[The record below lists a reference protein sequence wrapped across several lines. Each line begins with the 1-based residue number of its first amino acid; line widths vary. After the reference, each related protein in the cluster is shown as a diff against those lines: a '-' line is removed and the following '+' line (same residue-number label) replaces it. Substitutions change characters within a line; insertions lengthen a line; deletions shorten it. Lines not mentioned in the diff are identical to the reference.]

1 MNNYF
6 NNLNFRKKL
15 KNLQKCRLMRFEEF
29 TEGIKYLKDK
39 NIVIIGCGSQ
49 GLNQGLNMRD
59 SGLNI
64 SYALK
69 QESIKNKNLSWQ
81 RAYKNN
87 FRIGSYKDLIPDA
100 DLIINLTPD
109 NNHHNVLKNIKS
121 LIKKGATLGY
131 SHGFNIIEEGENIPK
146 DITVIMVAPK
156 CPGTEVREEF
166 KRNFG
171 VPTLIAVHQNSTY
184 HNINGFDIAKSW
196 AFALGSHKAG
206 VLESSFSAE
215 VKSDLMGEQ
224 TVLCGM
230 LQTTSVLLF
239 DKLLKLNINPLY
251 ASQLIQFGWEYITE
265 SLKQGGIS
273 LMMDRLNNV
282 NKIRAY
288 ELSLILKKK
297 LKPLFSL
304 HIDNIISGKFSKEL
318 MEDWKNNNINLIK
331 WRKIYKN
338 NNFEKTKNIKND
350 NIKEQEYFDKGI
362 VIIAIIKSS
371 IELSFELMI
380 ESGISA
386 ASAYYESLHELPLIA
401 NTIARKKLY
410 EMNKVIS
417 NTAEYGSYLFS
428 NNAIPLLKNFINN
441 LTSEDLGLVKI
452 KDKFINNKYLRDL
465 NFNIRNHP
473 IEKVGYILRNYM
485 IHMKSLNNIKK

>member
-6 NNLNFRKKL
+6 NSLNFREKL
-15 KNLQKCRLMRFEEF
+15 KNLQKCRLMQFEEF
-29 TEGIKYLKDK
+29 NNSIAFLKDK

-69 QESIKNKNLSWQ
+69 KESIKNKNISWQ
-81 RAYKNN
+81 RAYKNKFN
-87 FRIGSYKDLIPDA
+87 IGTYKELIPNA

-109 NNHHNVLKNIKS
+109 NHHHDILKIIKP

-131 SHGFNIIEEGENIPK
+131 SHGFNIVEEGENISK

-166 KRNFG
+166 KRGFG
-171 VPTLIAVHQNSTY
+171 VPALIAVHQEAHLNNY
-184 HNINGFDIAKSW
+184 GFNIAKSW
-196 AFALGSHKAG
+196 AAAIGSHKAG
-206 VLESSFSAE
+206 VLESSFIAE

-230 LQTTSVLLF
+230 LQTISILLF
-239 DKLLKLNINPLY
+239 DKLIKFKQDPLY
-251 ASQLIQFGWEYITE
+251 SAQLIQFGWEYITE
-265 SLKQGGIS
+265 ALKQGGIS
-273 LMMDRLNNV
+273 LMMDRLNNSS
-282 NKIRAY
+282 KIHAY
-288 ELSLILKKK
+288 NLSLILKKK
-297 LKPLFSL
+297 LKPLFKI
-304 HIDNIISGKFSKEL
+304 HMDNILSGEFSKNL
-318 MEDWKNNNINLIK
+318 IEDWNNNNKNLIT

-338 NNFEKTKNIKND
+338 NRFDQTKNLKNFD
-350 NIKEQEYFDKGI
+350 IKEENYFNKGI
-362 VIIAIIKSS
+362 FMIATIKSS

-380 ESGISA
+380 ESGISP

-410 EMNKVIS
+410 EMNNVIS
-417 NTAEYGSYLFS
+417 NTAEYGNYLFT
-428 NNAIPLLKNFINN
+428 NNAIPLLQKFINN
-441 LTSEDLGLVKI
+441 LTKKDLGILEI
-452 KDKFINNKYLRDL
+452 KNTSINNSDL
-465 NFNIRNHP
+465 YKINYYIRNHP
-473 IEKVGYILRNYM
+473 IEKIGYILRSYM
-485 IHMKSLNNIKK
+485 THMKSLNNIN

>member
-1 MNNYF
+1 MSNYF

-15 KNLQKCRLMRFEEF
+15 KNLQKCRLMQFEEF
-29 TEGIKYLKDK
+29 TNSINYLKNK

-69 QESIKNKNLSWQ
+69 KESIKNKNLSWQ

-87 FRIGSYKDLIPDA
+87 FNIGSYKDLIPNA

-109 NNHHNVLKNIKS
+109 NTHHHILKKIKN

-131 SHGFNIIEEGENIPK
+131 SHGFNIIEEGEKIPEN
-146 DITVIMVAPK
+146 ITVIMVAPK

-166 KRNFG
+166 KRGFG
-171 VPTLIAVHQNSTY
+171 VPALIAVHQNGI
-184 HNINGFDIAKSW
+184 HNYGLNIAKSW
-196 AFALGSHKAG
+196 AFSIGSHKAG

-224 TVLCGM
+224 TVLCGI
-230 LQTTSVLLF
+230 LQTTSILLF
-239 DKLLKLNINPLY
+239 DKLLTLNIDPSY
-251 ASQLIQFGWEYITE
+251 ASQLIQFGWETITE

-273 LMMDRLNNV
+273 LMMDRLNNFS
-282 NKIRAY
+282 KIRAY

-297 LKPLFSL
+297 LKPLFKI

-318 MEDWKNNNINLIK
+318 IKDWNNNNNNLIK

-338 NNFEKTKNIKND
+338 NNFEKTKNIQD
-350 NIKEQEYFDKGI
+350 NHIKEQDYFDKGI
-362 VIIAIIKSS
+362 FMIAIIKSS

-380 ESGISA
+380 ESGIAS

-417 NTAEYGSYLFS
+417 NTAEYGNYLFS
-428 NNAIPLLKNFINN
+428 NNAIPLLKNFISN
-441 LTSEDLGLVKI
+441 LTSEDLGIVKI
-452 KDKFINNKYLRDL
+452 KNQLIKNKYLRDL
-465 NFNIRNHP
+465 NYNIRNHP

-485 IHMKSLNNIKK
+485 IHMKSLINIRK

>member
-15 KNLQKCRLMRFEEF
+15 KTLQKCRLMQFEEF
-29 TEGIKYLKDK
+29 VNGIKYLKNK
-39 NIVIIGCGSQ
+39 KIVIIGCGAQ

-69 QESIKNKNLSWQ
+69 TESIKNKNLSWQ
-81 RAYKNN
+81 KAYNN
-87 FRIGSYKDLIPDA
+87 GFNIGTYQELIPHA

-109 NNHHNVLKNIKS
+109 NKHHNVLKNIKH

-131 SHGFNIIEEGENIPK
+131 SHGFNIIEEGEKIPK
-146 DITVIMVAPK
+146 NITVIMVAPK

-166 KRNFG
+166 KRGFG
-171 VPTLIAVHQNSTY
+171 VPALIAIHQNNPK
-184 HNINGFDIAKSW
+184 NINGLKIAKSW
-196 AFALGSHKAG
+196 AYAIGSHKAG

-224 TVLCGM
+224 TVLCGI
-230 LQTTSVLLF
+230 LQTTSILLF
-239 DKLLKLNINPLY
+239 DKLLKLNINASY

-265 SLKQGGIS
+265 ALKQGGIS
-273 LMMDRLNNV
+273 LMMDRLNNLS
-282 NKIRAY
+282 KIHAY

-297 LKPLFSL
+297 LKPLFKI
-304 HIDNIISGKFSKEL
+304 HIDNIISGNFSKEL
-318 MEDWKNNNINLIK
+318 IKDWNNNNYNLIK

-338 NNFEKTKNIKND
+338 NNFEKMKND
-350 NIKEQEYFDKGI
+350 KNNNIKEQEYFDKGI
-362 VIIAIIKSS
+362 FIIAIIKSS
-371 IELSFELMI
+371 VELAFELMI
-380 ESGISA
+380 ESGISS

-417 NTAEYGSYLFS
+417 DTAEYGNYLFS
-428 NNAIPLLKNFINN
+428 NNAIPLLKNFIDN
-441 LTSEDLGLVKI
+441 LTSEDLGITKI
-452 KDKFINNKYLRDL
+452 KNKFINNKYLRDL
-465 NFNIRNHP
+465 NHDIRNHP
-473 IEKVGYILRNYM
+473 IEKIGYFLRNYM
-485 IHMKSLNNIKK
+485 IHMKSLVNNKK

>member
-6 NNLNFRKKL
+6 NNLNFRQKL
-15 KNLQKCRLMRFEEF
+15 KNLQKCRLMQFEEF
-29 TEGIKYLKDK
+29 INSINYLKNK
-39 NIVIIGCGSQ
+39 KIVIIGCGSQ

-69 QESIKNKNLSWQ
+69 NESIKNKNLSWQ

-87 FRIGSYKDLIPDA
+87 FVIGSYNELIPNA
-100 DLIINLTPD
+100 DLVINLTPD
-109 NNHHNVLKNIKS
+109 YNHHNVLKNIKH
-121 LIKKGATLGY
+121 LIKNGATLGY
-131 SHGFNIIEEGENIPK
+131 SHGFNIVEEGENIPK
-146 DITVIMVAPK
+146 NITVIMVAPK

-166 KRNFG
+166 KRGFG
-171 VPTLIAVHQNSTY
+171 VPSLIAVHQNADNT
-184 HNINGFDIAKSW
+184 NNGFKTAKAW
-196 AFALGSHKAG
+196 ATAIGSHKAG
-206 VLESSFSAE
+206 VLESSFIAE

-230 LQTTSVLLF
+230 LQTTSILLF

-251 ASQLIQFGWEYITE
+251 ASQLIQFGWEFITE

-273 LMMDRLNNV
+273 LMMDRLNNYS
-282 NKIRAY
+282 KIRAY
-288 ELSLILKKK
+288 ELTLILKKK
-297 LKPLFSL
+297 LKPLFKL

-318 MEDWKNNNINLIK
+318 IKDWNNNNSNLLK
-331 WRKIYKN
+331 WRKLYKN
-338 NNFEKTKNIKND
+338 NNFEKIKNIKNND
-350 NIKEQEYFDKGI
+350 IKEQDYFDKGI
-362 VIIAIIKSS
+362 VMIAFIKSS
-371 IELSFELMI
+371 IELSFELMT
-380 ESGISA
+380 ESGISS

-417 NTAEYGSYLFS
+417 DTAEYGNYLFS

-441 LTSEDLGLVKI
+441 LTAEDIGISKI
-452 KDKFINNKYLRDL
+452 KNKCIKNKYLRDL
-465 NFNIRNHP
+465 NYNIRNHP
-473 IEKVGYILRNYM
+473 IEKIGYLLRSYM
-485 IHMKSLNNIKK
+485 IHMKSLTNFKL